1 VPPDLVE
8 HRERGLAVAL
18 EPRLKRIGHTLQWD
32 RVVVEA
38 TGGEAEG
45 VQGRL
50 AVDPPVR
57 VTMAPDSSRE
67 RIPSLPSARI
77 STS

>member
-1 VPPDLVE
+1 MAWRMPWPIMLTPPCTPSP
-8 HRERGLAVAL
+8 
-18 EPRLKRIGHTLQWD
+18 PRRCFRQRRLCP
-32 RVVVEA
+32 
-38 TGGEAEG
+38 EG

-57 VTMAPDSSRE
+57 VTMAPDSTRE